1 MSADTPIY
9 SAVSQYDQF
18 HAFLDG
24 RVSRVW

>member
-1 MSADTPIY
+1 MSTSTPIY

-18 HAFLDG
+18 RAFLDG